1 MKKVNYFIL
10 KHTLGL
16 DPYVLKQEKEKGSNS
31 GIFFSIFT
39 FTFLLIFFLILFLSI
54 DAILNDLHFVLI
66 SIISF
71 IAFLPFYNIFS
82 FALISWRSH
91 ESFLNN
97 KNKKK
102 NKFSYYTSSFVT
114 LLIRFIFLFLALGLF
129 IGLSYT
135 VINQQIVS
143 QEIKEFKKN
152 LIFDYQENLKQ
163 QIEIDKKIEAREY
176 YNVLDEINKL
186 EIKIANST
194 SKLDSL
200 SYLSL
205 KNPLVEKKQILK
217 KEIESIEFKLLA
229 DYNLK
234 QEKYK
239 AEITK
244 NQFFLKSLILLSKKA
259 SFLRYSVL
267 ISVIFGL
274 FIFCFWWRFV
284 RSNSTYFK
292 IDNHLHRNAINLTS
306 TPIIKS
312 TIEYVKTKF
321 DYDYKTDFP
330 MEQEDVEDKTD
341 SNIILGIEH
350 FITKLRKNEL

>member
-1 MKKVNYFIL
+1 MQKVNYFIL
-10 KHTLGL
+10 KHILGL

-39 FTFLLIFFLILFLSI
+39 FTFLLIFFLTLFKSI
-54 DAILNDLHFVLI
+54 EVILNDLHYVLI
-66 SIISF
+66 FIISF

-91 ESFLNN
+91 DSFLNKN
-97 KNKKK
+97 KNQ
-102 NKFSYYTSSFVT
+102 FSYYTSSFVT
-114 LLIRFIFLFLALGLF
+114 LLIRCIFLLLTLGLF

-135 VINQQIVS
+135 LLNQQMVS
-143 QEIKEFKKN
+143 QDIKEFKKN
-152 LIFDYQENLKQ
+152 LIFDYQENIKQ

-205 KNPLVEKKQILK
+205 KIPLIERKQILK
-217 KEIESIEFKLLA
+217 KEIESIELKLLA
-229 DYNLK
+229 VYNMK
-234 QEKYK
+234 KEKYK

-244 NQFFLKSLILLSKKA
+244 NQFFLKSLILLSTKA
-259 SFLRYSVL
+259 SFLRYIVIIL
-267 ISVIFGL
+267 VIFGL
-274 FIFCFWWRFV
+274 FLFCFWWRFV

-321 DYDYKTDFP
+321 NYDYKTEFP
-330 MEQEDVEDKTD
+330 IEQESVEDKAD
-341 SNIILGIEH
+341 KNIILDIEH